1 MNNAARSSSVLRV
14 LLGAFVTNP
23 LVPLVLTAV
32 IIVLGMFVQFST
44 AMGHDL
50 SWLLYAAGRM
60 VAGADIYGLD
70 LFEWNQPMILWALA
84 PAVEI
89 SERHGV
95 SIFTSARLWIG
106 ALGLVGLALSAVIA
120 RYALAEERPVLRRYL
135 VALMAYALFILPG
148 DAFGQREHI
157 IMMLLMPELLLLCA
171 HAGNWAVPRRW
182 VALAGIAA
190 GLAIAIKPQYGLVV
204 LGWEVY
210 LVTRRG
216 MLFFVR
222 RDLVML
228 ALVGLA
234 YWTAVLV
241 LAPGYL
247 GHVVPLAVDSYWVYQ
262 TPLHRIVKMQDWGL
276 LVAALAVVPLVWGR
290 RDLRE
295 YAMVLL
301 VVATGLYGVALLQGT
316 GWPYHLLPFR
326 MVLLILASLPILR
339 LLGGWRGEVA
349 RVIWEETDDGDEVA
363 VTLGPPKQLGLV
375 WQILAALSVGMG
387 VTAAVLSLPNP
398 LRETI
403 ERGEAW
409 RRGRTLGHVAA
420 VERGL
425 REHAAGGSVWVVS
438 PSLVTIFPAVLH
450 ADVGWS
456 SRFAGQFLP
465 AVVARYERQD
475 PRVPER
481 LSAARVEEIE
491 RFVRD
496 AAIED
501 LRRRPPQLILID
513 GVRRKKVFRGVPFDF
528 LEFFLEDPRFAEI
541 WSHYEPVG
549 QIGRFDAAVLRT
561 ASEGV
566 EDTGSESAP
575 APASGPPSGL
585 SPGV

>member
-1 MNNAARSSSVLRV
+1 MNNAVRPSSVLRA
-14 LLGAFVTNP
+14 LLRAFVTNP

-32 IIVLGMFVQFST
+32 IIGLGMLVQFSS

-106 ALGLVGLALSAVIA
+106 TLGGVGLLLSAVIA
-120 RYALAEERPVLRRYL
+120 RYALAEERPMVRRYL
-135 VALMAYALFILPG
+135 IAVIAYALFILPG

-171 HAGNWAVPRRW
+171 HAGNWAVPKKW

-190 GLAIAIKPQYGLVV
+190 GLAISVKPQYGLVV
-204 LGWEVY
+204 LGWEIY

-222 RDLVML
+222 RDLVL
-228 ALVGLA
+228 LVLVGLA

-262 TPLHRIVKMQDWGL
+262 TPLHLIVKVEDWGL
-276 LVAALAVVPLVWGR
+276 LVAAVAVVPLVWGR

-295 YAMVLL
+295 YALVLL

-326 MVLLILASLPILR
+326 MVLLLLAFLPALR
-339 LLGGWRGEVA
+339 LLGGWRGEAV
-349 RVIWEETDDGDEVA
+349 RVIWEEGDDGDERA
-363 VTLGPPKQLGLV
+363 TTLGPPKEIGLV
-375 WQILAALSVGMG
+375 WQILGALSVGMG

-398 LRETI
+398 LRDTI
-403 ERGEAW
+403 EAGEAW

-450 ADVGWS
+450 ADVEWS

-501 LRRRPPQLILID
+501 LRRRPPELILMD
-513 GVRRKKVFRGVPFDF
+513 RVKRKKVFRGVPFDF

-541 WSHYEPVG
+541 WSRYEPVA
-549 QIGRFDAAVLRT
+549 QIGRFDAAVLRVDSDG
-561 ASEGV
+561 A
-566 EDTGSESAP
+566 EDAGGRDVPAPESGRGSEL
-575 APASGPPSGL
+575 PPGA
-585 SPGV
+585 